1 MEIKH
6 VLRILIRRRWL
17 ILAVFIPALL
27 LTEAF
32 TLAQSPVFEATGT
45 YVLKLTAGQDP
56 VTAIDILSR
65 RPEIATTFAEAAG
78 SRLLRRRAAD
88 AMGLTPDQQSEIEVS
103 SRLIAGTN
111 ILEISAQ
118 GADPPLLASF
128 IDELGRQTIDYVE
141 GLYGAFS
148 LEPLDDAVVPKSPIR
163 PNTLLN
169 LALGGL
175 VGLALGIGLAF
186 AIGALEPTAAPQV
199 TSLIDPESGA
209 YSGEF
214 FAERLRSETAR
225 AKRRRT
231 KVTVVALEVDRDSA
245 LERAAP
251 DDRTSV
257 LRRVNALA
265 ASTLRDDDVVAR
277 DGDTRFL
284 GLLSDRTVKSARLD
298 IERLCRTIESTSMDL
313 EAAGLTIH
321 LRTAAG
327 VGQGIVP
334 DTLQS
339 EARLALE
346 AALEDPTQRVHAFA
360 DLAPAT

>member
-6 VLRILIRRRWL
+6 VLSILIRRRWL

-141 GLYGAFS
+141 GLY
-148 LEPLDDAVVPKSPIR
+148 
-163 PNTLLN
+163 
-169 LALGGL
+169 
-175 VGLALGIGLAF
+175 
-186 AIGALEPTAAPQV
+186 
-199 TSLIDPESGA
+199 
-209 YSGEF
+209 
-214 FAERLRSETAR
+214 
-225 AKRRRT
+225 
-231 KVTVVALEVDRDSA
+231 
-245 LERAAP
+245 
-251 DDRTSV
+251 
-257 LRRVNALA
+257 
-265 ASTLRDDDVVAR
+265 
-277 DGDTRFL
+277 
-284 GLLSDRTVKSARLD
+284 
-298 IERLCRTIESTSMDL
+298 
-313 EAAGLTIH
+313 
-321 LRTAAG
+321 
-327 VGQGIVP
+327 
-334 DTLQS
+334 
-339 EARLALE
+339 
-346 AALEDPTQRVHAFA
+346 
-360 DLAPAT
+360 